1 MAKVPLYIIG
11 LLIITLSVVLAVR
24 EGFIGFDEQGV
35 PKEKNYPLVPCNPF
49 SSACLPT
56 Q

>member
-1 MAKVPLYIIG
+1 MAKAPLYVIG
-11 LLIITLSVVLAVR
+11 ILLIILSVVLAVR

-35 PKEKNYPLVPCNPF
+35 PKEKAYPLVPCNPF

-56 Q
+56 